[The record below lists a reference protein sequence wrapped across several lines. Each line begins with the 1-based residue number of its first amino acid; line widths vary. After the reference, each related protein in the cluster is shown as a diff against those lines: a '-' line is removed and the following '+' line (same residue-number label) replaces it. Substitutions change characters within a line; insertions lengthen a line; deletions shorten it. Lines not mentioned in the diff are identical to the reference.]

1 MQPFPRQNIL
11 GQRLSASA
19 SLYFFMS
26 IVLTLTVV
34 GVALVLFVVER
45 FPADITALGVMVAL
59 VLLKLVTP
67 EEGIAGF
74 SNPATVTVMA
84 MFILSSGVART
95 GVLQQASTW
104 LIQWGGKNI
113 SRQIFALGLIVGP
126 MSGLVNNTAV
136 VSVFLP
142 IVEDFCQQHRISP
155 SKLLMPLS
163 FATILGGMITVVG
176 TSTSVLASGLSAEL
190 GFGEFDLFQFTGLGV
205 ITFVIGLA
213 YLAFITPRLMP
224 DRRVADRGLSQ
235 KYGMKEYVSEL
246 VITPRSSLVGQS
258 LNGSQIQRR
267 FDVDVLEIIRNDAH
281 FPQPLGDKTLAVGDI
296 LLVRG
301 GKQDL
306 LKIRESE
313 GLEILP
319 DVQFGQKSW
328 QGGLGEEEGIAEAL
342 VIANS
347 NLIGSTLKD
356 LRFRQRYNVTVLA
369 IRRGQELVRDR
380 MGKLPLRF
388 GDLLLVQGPKQSL
401 VGVQTS
407 RNLLLLE
414 QRDLETLRT
423 DKAYIALSI
432 GLAVVGVAATTDYP
446 ILVSALA
453 GVVAMVLTGCLKPG
467 ELYQAVRWDVIFL
480 LACLIPLGTAM
491 QNSGTTEWL
500 SNQLVQVGGSLSA
513 YWMLTVI
520 YILTVLLT
528 AVLSNNASIILLLPI
543 GVQVAQTVGIS
554 PLTVIFVITFAASN
568 SFMTPIGYQTN
579 TMVYGAGGYRF
590 LDFLKVGGPLS
601 LMMTVIT
608 PPLAILLYGM

>member
-1 MQPFPRQNIL
+1 
-11 GQRLSASA
+11 
-19 SLYFFMS
+19 MS
-26 IVLTLTVV
+26 IVLTL
-34 GVALVLFVVER
+34 GVTAIALVLFIVEI

-59 VLLKLVTP
+59 ILLKQVTP
-67 EEGIAGF
+67 QEGIAGF
-74 SNPATVTVMA
+74 SNPATITVMA
-84 MFILSSGVART
+84 MFILSAGVART
-95 GVLQQASTW
+95 GVLQNASSW
-104 LIQWGGKNI
+104 LLQWGGK
-113 SRQIFALGLIVGP
+113 RLDQQIMTLGLIVGP
-126 MSGLVNNTAV
+126 MSGLINNTAV

-163 FATILGGMITVVG
+163 FATVLGGMITVIG

-190 GFGEFDLFQFTGLGV
+190 GLGEFSLFQFTALGV

-213 YLAFITPRLMP
+213 YLAIVAPRLLP
-224 DRRVADRGLSQ
+224 NRQVDDRGLSQ
-235 KYGMKEYVSEL
+235 RYGMKEYVSEV
-246 VITPRSSLVGQS
+246 VITPRSSLVGQT
-258 LNGSQIQRR
+258 LQGSQLQRR
-267 FDVDVLEIIRNDAH
+267 FDVDVLELIRNNTH
-281 FPQPLGDKTLAVGDI
+281 FPQPFADKTLEAGDI
-296 LLVRG
+296 LLARG

-328 QGGLGEEEGIAEAL
+328 QGDVGEEEGIAEAL

-347 NLIGSTLKD
+347 NMIGSTLKD
-356 LRFRQRYNVTVLA
+356 MRFRQRYNVTVLA
-369 IRRGQELVRDR
+369 IRRGQELLRDR
-380 MGKLPLRF
+380 MGRVPLRF

-401 VGVQTS
+401 VGIQTS

-423 DKAYIALSI
+423 GKANVALMI
-432 GLAVVGVAATTDYP
+432 GLSVIVVAAVTDYP

-491 QNSGTTEWL
+491 QNSGATEWIA
-500 SNQLVQVGGSLSA
+500 SGLVQLGGDLSS
-513 YWMLTVI
+513 YWLLTLLYV
-520 YILTVLLT
+520 LTVLLT
-528 AVLSNNASIILLLPI
+528 AVLSNNASVILLLPVGI
-543 GVQVAQTVGIS
+543 QVANAVGIN
-554 PLTVIFVITFAASN
+554 PFTVIFVITFAASN

-579 TMVYGAGGYRF
+579 TMVYAAGGYRF
-590 LDFLKVGGPLS
+590 LDFLRVGGPLS
-601 LMMTVIT
+601 LIMAIIT
-608 PPLAILLYGM
+608 PPLAILLYGL

>member
-1 MQPFPRQNIL
+1 
-11 GQRLSASA
+11 
-19 SLYFFMS
+19 MS
-26 IVLTLTVV
+26 IVVTLSVV
-34 GVALVLFVVER
+34 AIALILFIIEK

-59 VLLKLVTP
+59 VLLKQITP
-67 EEGIAGF
+67 EESIAGF
-74 SNPATVTVMA
+74 SNPATITVMA
-84 MFILSSGVART
+84 MFILSAGVART
-95 GVLQQASTW
+95 GILQQASEW
-104 LIQWGGKNI
+104 LIQWGGKTL
-113 SRQIFALGLIVGP
+113 SRQIIALGLIVGP

-142 IVEDFCQQHRISP
+142 IVEDFCQQNRISP

-176 TSTSVLASGLSAEL
+176 TSTSVLASGLAVNL
-190 GFGEFDLFQFTGLGV
+190 GFEEFSLFQFTGLGI

-213 YLAFITPRLMP
+213 YLAFVTPLLMP
-224 DRRVADRGLSQ
+224 NRQVDDRGLSQ

-246 VITPRSSLVGQS
+246 VITPRSSLVGKT
-258 LNGSQIQRR
+258 LRASQLQRR
-267 FDVDVLEIIRNDAH
+267 FDVDVLEIIRNNTH
-281 FPQPLGDKTLAVGDI
+281 FPQPLADKTLAVGDI

-328 QGGLGEEEGIAEAL
+328 QGSVGEEEGIAEAL
-342 VIANS
+342 VISNS
-347 NLIGSTLKD
+347 NLVGSTLKD

-380 MGKLPLRF
+380 MGKVPLRF

-401 VGVQTS
+401 VGMQTS
-407 RNLLLLE
+407 RDLLVLE

-423 DKAYIALSI
+423 SKSFIALFI
-432 GLAVVGVAATTDYP
+432 GAAVIAVAATTDYP

-491 QNSGTTEWL
+491 QNSGATDWL
-500 SNQLVQVGGSLSA
+500 ANQLITIGGSLSE

-528 AVLSNNASIILLLPI
+528 AVLSNNASVILLLPI
-543 GVQVAQTVGIS
+543 GVQVANSIGAN
-554 PLTVIFVITFAASN
+554 PLTVIFIITFAASN

-601 LMMTVIT
+601 LIMTIIT
-608 PPLAILLYGM
+608 PPLAMWLYGM

>member
-1 MQPFPRQNIL
+1 MD
-11 GQRLSASA
+11 
-19 SLYFFMS
+19 
-26 IVLTLTVV
+26 IVLTLSVV
-34 GVALVLFVVER
+34 VIALALFVVEI
-45 FPADITALGVMVAL
+45 FPADITALSVMVAL
-59 VLLKLVTP
+59 VLLNQVTP
-67 EEGIAGF
+67 QQGIEGF

-84 MFILSSGVART
+84 MFILSAGVART
-95 GVLQQASTW
+95 GVLQQASD
-104 LIQWGGKNI
+104 LLLKWGGKRL
-113 SRQIFALGLIVGP
+113 SQQILALGIIVGP

-142 IVEDFCQQHRISP
+142 IVEDFCQQQRISP

-163 FATILGGMITVVG
+163 FATILGGMLTVVG
-176 TSTSVLASGLSAEL
+176 TSTSVLASGLSANL
-190 GFGEFDLFQFTGLGV
+190 GFGEFSLFQFTGLGI
-205 ITFVIGLA
+205 ITFIIGLV
-213 YLAFITPRLMP
+213 YLAFITPFLMP
-224 DRRVADRGLSQ
+224 NRQVDDRGLSQ
-235 KYGMKEYVSEL
+235 RYGMKEYVSEL
-246 VITPRSSLVGQS
+246 VITPRSSLVGKT
-258 LNGSQIQRR
+258 LRGSQIQRR
-267 FDVDVLEIIRNDAH
+267 FDVDVLEIIRNNTH
-281 FPQPLGDKTLAVGDI
+281 FPQPLADKTLTVGDI

-328 QGGLGEEEGIAEAL
+328 QGTVGEQEGIAEAL

-347 NLIGSTLKD
+347 NLVGSTLKD

-380 MGKLPLRF
+380 MGKVPLRF

-401 VGVQTS
+401 VGMQTS
-407 RNLLLLE
+407 RDLLVLE

-423 DKAYIALSI
+423 SKSFIALFI
-432 GLAVVGVAATTDYP
+432 GLAVVGVAATTNYP

-491 QNSGTTEWL
+491 QNSGATDWL
-500 SNQLVQVGGSLSA
+500 ANLLVTIGGSLSE

-528 AVLSNNASIILLLPI
+528 AVLSNNASVILLLPI
-543 GVQVAQTVGIS
+543 GVQVANAIGAN

-601 LMMTVIT
+601 LMMTLIT
-608 PPLAILLYGM
+608 PPLAMWLYGA